1 MVIATPL
8 QELCEIVVQLMI
20 ESQLSGQTS
29 SPGQHFLTPQL
40 CVPESF

>member
-1 MVIATPL
+1 
-8 QELCEIVVQLMI
+8 VVQLML

-40 CVPESF
+40 YVPESF